1 MAFLTVQLNVQR
13 ITAQKADVEYWLAV
27 ISEKRTRITNQ
38 ISELQSGEAA
48 VSMDD
53 PTIVNLQAVDK
64 QLELE
69 QNKYESVQQSL
80 STQLESYEKLLQ
92 NNIKREMRF
101 EFG

>member
-13 ITAQKADVEYWLAV
+13 ITSQKADVEYWMAV

-38 ISELQSGEAA
+38 ISEMQSGEAA
-48 VSMDD
+48 LPMDN
-53 PTIVNLQAVDK
+53 PVIVQLQSVDK

-69 QNKYESVQQSL
+69 LSKYEAVQQSL

-92 NNIKREMRF
+92 NNIKKECRF

>member
-13 ITAQKADVEYWLAV
+13 ISAQKADVEYWMAV

-38 ISELQSGEAA
+38 ISELQAGEAA
-48 VSMDD
+48 QAMDS

-69 QNKYESVQQSL
+69 LSKYEALQQSL
-80 STQLESYEKLLQ
+80 STQLESYKKLLQ
-92 NNIKREMRF
+92 NNIKNECKF
-101 EFG
+101 EFN

>member
-13 ITAQKADVEYWLAV
+13 ITAQKADIEYWMAV

-38 ISELQSGEAA
+38 ISELQAGEAA
-48 VSMDD
+48 QAMDS

-69 QNKYESVQQSL
+69 LSKYESLQQSL
-80 STQLESYEKLLQ
+80 STQLESYKKLLQ
-92 NNIKREMRF
+92 NNIKNECKF
-101 EFG
+101 EFN

>member
-13 ITAQKADVEYWLAV
+13 ITAQKADVEYWMAV

-48 VSMDD
+48 VGMDN
-53 PTIVNLQAVDK
+53 PIIVNLQAVDK

-69 QNKYESVQQSL
+69 QSKYEAVQQSL
-80 STQLESYEKLLQ
+80 SSQLESYEKLLQ

>member
-13 ITAQKADVEYWLAV
+13 ITAQKADVEYWIAV

-38 ISELQSGEAA
+38 ISSLQAGESALA
-48 VSMDD
+48 MDD

-64 QLELE
+64 KLELE

-92 NNIKREMRF
+92 NNIKRECRF